1 MQDGLAVEI
10 PKESECDD
18 RHTFEVNCC
27 IWFVLTLPTL
37 PCLRL
42 HSGCVQLS
50 PVHWSTETYH
60 MECRDVNATHLQQEI
75 DQYFVLTYASAGR
88 EPDRDKTTPE
98 EIPLSKI
105 ARRQFIQLSAVAA
118 AGCMVGS
125 GKEARAADMPHL
137 TEDDPTAQGLKYV
150 DTSTTDGQTCAN
162 CALVQGAD
170 GDAMRPCQIFPGKLV
185 SAAGWCSVWAPKA

>member
-1 MQDGLAVEI
+1 MSGICSQRQKCSIGYRSIMQDGLAVEI

-75 DQYFVLTYASAGR
+75 DQYFVLTYASRRSRAGQR
-88 EPDRDKTTPE
+88 QDNTRGDSLEQNSQTPVYSAFSSSGRGLHGGIG
-98 EIPLSKI
+98 EISPCCRYATLN
-105 ARRQFIQLSAVAA
+105 RRRSN
-118 AGCMVGS
+118 G
-125 GKEARAADMPHL
+125 
-137 TEDDPTAQGLKYV
+137 TGLEV
-150 DTSTTDGQTCAN
+150 C
-162 CALVQGAD
+162 
-170 GDAMRPCQIFPGKLV
+170 
-185 SAAGWCSVWAPKA
+185 